1 MSTFG
6 GPYGELPPTDD
17 TAVALDVKDPHEH
30 HWFAEPTTPV
40 SWKYVAGLFSLS

>member
-30 HWFAEPTTPV
+30 HWFA
-40 SWKYVAGLFSLS
+40 